1 VILVREVFKLKIG
14 KAKEAKELF
23 KEAQK
28 LGKKYNYPMGRTM
41 TDLTGPYY
49 TFVWETEFKTL
60 GDWESTMN
68 NTTGQE
74 EFGKWYQKFAALLEH
89 GGRREIFTIVE

>member
-1 VILVREVFKLKIG
+1 MILIREVFKLKVG

-28 LGKKYNYPMGRTM
+28 LGKKYGYPEGRAM

-49 TFVWETEFKTL
+49 TFVWETTFKSL
-60 GDWESTMN
+60 GDWEKAMSD
-68 NTTGQE
+68 TTGAD
-74 EFGKWYQKFAALLEH
+74 EFGKWYQRFAPLLEH
-89 GGRREIFTIVE
+89 GGHREIFTIVE